1 MSSNQ
6 TQAYPTVPAFRVYA
20 RGWDSNLLAHPMM
33 KFLQAHEVIFDT
45 KDFVACQ
52 AYYSTS
58 ITYVN
63 SSGKR
68 FEGID
73 AAVAGITAD
82 YTVFSDFF
90 HEPMYATIVDT
101 NGEDDGKG
109 GHRLIGAA
117 RMFVNLAG
125 PFPGEGKF
133 ADLSGKRWEC
143 KTEGSF
149 IFDVVKDEEGPM
161 GYRLTY
167 FHVLADPR
175 PIFSEA
181 VKRGVIPIE
190 ALVL

>member
-1 MSSNQ
+1 MSANQ
-6 TQAYPTVPAFRVYA
+6 TQTYPTVPAFRVYA
-20 RGWDSNLLAHPMM
+20 KGWDSNLLAHPMM
-33 KFLQAHEVIFDT
+33 KFLQAHEVLFDT

-58 ITYVN
+58 IVYVN

-82 YTVFSDFF
+82 YAPFSEFF
-90 HEPMYATIVDT
+90 HEPTYGTIVDT
-101 NGEDDGKG
+101 NGEDGKA
-109 GHRLIGAA
+109 GHRLMGAA
-117 RMFVNLAG
+117 KLFVNLAS

-133 ADLSGKRWEC
+133 ADLGGKKWEC
-143 KTEGSF
+143 MTEGAF

-167 FHVLADPR
+167 FQVLADPR
-175 PIFSEA
+175 PILSEA
-181 VKRGVIPIE
+181 VKRAVIPIE
-190 ALVL
+190 ALLL